1 MLGSMCDIDEWFI
14 LSSFGR
20 LFTRILRNDGG
31 ALRREETKRRAWGYV
46 IAVHYFLRVGHLASF
61 IITLLDSDAA
71 GWLGVSAGSEKKGG
85 GEPGKYV
92 CIIDHSNITHT
103 NINTTILHHYLLQP
117 PSFSLFHSTSAQQ
130 LSPNLELNQT

>member
-46 IAVHYFLRVGHLASF
+46 IADHYFLRVGRLASF

-92 CIIDHSNITHT
+92 CIIDHSTVTSPTRTLIRQSCIT
-103 NINTTILHHYLLQP
+103 ISSSLHLSL
-117 PSFSLFHSTSAQQ
+117 SFTQQAPNNFH
-130 LSPNLELNQT
+130 QT